1 MSTVQAPS
9 KRERRTSEAQFATF
23 YVGDILLGIDI
34 RYVQE
39 INRQLAVTRVPHAP
53 PEVRGVINLR
63 GDVATVI
70 DLRRALGLPP
80 PPRTPGDSRNLIG
93 NFGGG
98 SIGLLAAR
106 ISDILTISED
116 QIEPPPANVSGL
128 DGRLLAG
135 VHTMKSSIVVL
146 LDIEQAL
153 SDSHLMS

>member
-9 KRERRTSEAQFATF
+9 KRERRTSEVQFATF

-63 GDVATVI
+63 GDAAAVT
-70 DLRRALGLPP
+70 DLRRGWDLPP
-80 PPRTPGDSRNLIG
+80 ADLTRDSRNLIV
-93 NFGGG
+93 NFDGE
-98 SIGLLAAR
+98 SIGLLVDR

>member
-9 KRERRTSEAQFATF
+9 KRERRTSEVQFATF

-70 DLRRALGLPP
+70 DLRRVLDLPP
-80 PPRTPGDSRNLIG
+80 AELTRDSRNLIV
-93 NFGGG
+93 NFDGE
-98 SIGLLAAR
+98 SIGLLVDR

>member
-9 KRERRTSEAQFATF
+9 KRERRTSEVQFATF

-70 DLRRALGLPP
+70 DLRRVLDLPP
-80 PPRTPGDSRNLIG
+80 AELTRDSRNLIV
-93 NFGGG
+93 NFDGE
-98 SIGLLAAR
+98 SIGLLVDR
-106 ISDILTISED
+106 ISDILTIGED